1 MNKSEE
7 LLERIKNLPAD
18 KQAKLFQQLDKD
30 ESQKIPRVT
39 NSQFPA
45 RASYAQEG
53 LWNVYEIEGQNDK
66 YNMPSAYQ
74 LKNELDQRALERS
87 FEYVVG
93 RHESLRTS
101 FAKEDGE
108 LFQTIHGTDSFSL
121 NVYDLQ
127 DLSEEE
133 QTKQTYDLIESVGA
147 YHFDLES
154 EPLFLASLVRLANDY
169 HVLLICAHHIVFDGY
184 SKAILLRELR
194 ACYEHYTRTG
204 EIGEPTL
211 SELPIQ
217 YSDFARWESEQEY
230 LDQQVDY
237 WARKLKDAP
246 HLLNV
251 GDKKRVNE
259 RESDGFSVPISL
271 PSELANKVKTLGRN
285 AGCSP
290 FMTMLST
297 FAIALSRYS
306 QQTEVLIGT
315 PIESRR
321 QQELSGMIGYFL
333 NTTVMDIHID
343 ETLNFADILQRV
355 KDSCTEAYSKQ
366 EAPFNRVV
374 EAVNPVRS
382 LNVSPLFQAMF
393 VFQVVGANE
402 LSLPGLEITQIDNEK
417 VDIRDLDKA
426 YSAVSQELSEDQ
438 FVEFKSHTK
447 FDLYLTFIE
456 EEDGSLGGWF
466 TYNKNVMSQDYVRNF
481 LINYV
486 NFIES
491 VVQQPK
497 LALHR
502 VLAMTQQ
509 DQVQF
514 ELLNNE
520 TELTPSIES
529 TIHLEFER
537 QARKVPDVDALIYN
551 DERLT
556 FSQVNQKANKL
567 ANYLRASGVLQG
579 DVVGVAMSRCLESV
593 IAPLAVLK
601 AGGVYL
607 SLDPKLPVSRLDSYL
622 QSANV
627 EMVICVSP
635 DSQFSENS
643 IHKENMIFLDEL
655 SNELEAYSSCDL
667 ELSTTFKQEAYLLY
681 TSGSTGLPKGVIAS
695 HEATLNRLSWMWDEY
710 PYSDDEVLCHKTTCS
725 FVDAIAEVWG
735 GLLRGRP
742 LVIVSDEQAFDLY
755 EFVNALKDHRV
766 TRLTLVPSLLLSMLD
781 HYPELG
787 DSLPDLK
794 FVVCSG
800 EALREDL
807 VRRFYEAFD
816 GASLLNLYGSTEV
829 AADATHYLVSADAE
843 PGCSIPIG
851 KPIKNC
857 QTYVL
862 DRYLNPCP
870 VGVAG
875 ELYVGGTVVA
885 MSYYGDPR
893 LTAEKFVP
901 NPFSSSGER
910 LFRTNDQARLRR
922 SGELDY
928 LGRKDNQVKL
938 RGFRIHLDEIQNQL
952 NQHEAIKSSVVVLSE
967 VGANGSESDGAD
979 DAVLVAYV
987 IQEEVVDQPLTVDIT
1002 RLYLRENLPDY
1013 MVPKHIEF
1021 ILEFPL
1027 LENGKVDRK
1036 NLPTPDFSTLS
1047 AVAYVEPESDIE
1059 KQLAELW
1066 QRLLNVPRAGIN
1078 DNFFDLGGHS
1088 IVAARVATEIRKIF
1102 DLDIQIQDIFNFLT
1116 IAELARY
1123 IDSLMLAQSLT
1134 NTVSGSTSSQD
1145 SSSEEVFEF

>member
-7 LLERIKNLPAD
+7 LLERIKHLPAD
-18 KQAKLFQQLDKD
+18 KQAKLFRQLDKGQ
-30 ESQKIPRVT
+30 SQKIPSVT
-39 NSQFPA
+39 NSRLPA

-53 LWNVYEIEGQNDK
+53 LWNVYEIEGKNDK

-74 LKNELDQRALERS
+74 LKNNLDQRALEKS
-87 FEYVVG
+87 FEYVVR

-101 FAKEDGE
+101 FTKEDGK
-108 LFQTIHGTDSFSL
+108 LLQTVHSPDSFSL
-121 NVYDLQ
+121 SVYDLS

-133 QTKQTYDLIESVGA
+133 QTKQTYDLIESAGA
-147 YHFDLES
+147 YYFDLES
-154 EPLFLASLVRLANDY
+154 EPLFLASLIRLANDY

-184 SKAILLRELR
+184 SKAILLNELR
-194 ACYEHYTRTG
+194 ACYEHYTEKG
-204 EIGEPTL
+204 ELTEPML
-211 SELPIQ
+211 PELPIQ
-217 YSDFARWESEQEY
+217 FSDFARWESEQEY

-237 WARKLKDAP
+237 WAHKLKDAP
-246 HLLNV
+246 HLLNF

-271 PSELANKVKTLGRN
+271 PSELATKVKQLGRN

-306 QQTEVLIGT
+306 QQNEVLIGT

-321 QQELSGMIGYFL
+321 QKELSGLIGYFL
-333 NTTVMDIHID
+333 NTTVMDIHVD
-343 ETLNFADILQRV
+343 ETLNFIEVLQLV

-393 VFQVVGANE
+393 VFQVAGANE
-402 LSLPGLEITQIDNEK
+402 FSLPGIEITQIDNEK
-417 VDIRDLDKA
+417 IDIRDLDKV
-426 YSAVSQELSEDQ
+426 YSAVSQEFSEDQ

-456 EEDGSLGGWF
+456 EPDGSFEGWF
-466 TYNKNVMSQDYVRNF
+466 TYNKNAMSQDYVRNF

-491 VVQQPK
+491 VVQQSDIP
-497 LALHR
+497 LHR
-502 VLAMTQQ
+502 VSAMTQE
-509 DQVQF
+509 DQMQF
-514 ELLNNE
+514 ERLNSE
-520 TELTPSIES
+520 AELTPLTEN
-529 TIHLEFER
+529 TIHHEFER
-537 QARKVPDVDALIYN
+537 QARKTPDACALIYN
-551 DERLT
+551 DEQMT
-556 FSQVNQKANKL
+556 FSQVNQKANQL
-567 ANYLRASGVLQG
+567 ANYLRTSGVLQG
-579 DVVGVAMSRCLESV
+579 DIVAVAMSRCMESV

-607 SLDPKLPVSRLDSYL
+607 SLDPKLPVSRLDKYL

-627 EMVICVSP
+627 KTVTCVSP
-635 DSQFSENS
+635 DLEFSENS
-643 IHKENMIFLDEL
+643 IHKENMIL
-655 SNELEAYSSCDL
+655 
-667 ELSTTFKQEAYLLY
+667 QEAYLLY

-710 PYSDDEVLCHKTTCS
+710 PYSDSDVLCHKTTCS

-755 EFVNALKDHRV
+755 ELVNALKDHRV

-794 FVVCSG
+794 LVVCSG

-829 AADATHYLVSADAE
+829 AADATHYLVSTDAT

-851 KPIKNC
+851 RPIKNC
-857 QTYVL
+857 QTHVL
-862 DRYLNPCP
+862 DRYMNSCP

-885 MSYYGDPR
+885 MSYYCDPR

-910 LFRTNDQARLRR
+910 MFRTNDQARLRR

-952 NQHEAIKSSVVVLSE
+952 NQHDSIKSSVVVLSE
-967 VGANGSESDGAD
+967 VGVSGSESDGAD
-979 DAVLVAYV
+979 NGVLIAYV
-987 IQEEVVDQPLTVDIT
+987 IQEEVVDQPLTVDMA

-1021 ILEFPL
+1021 IPEFPL

-1036 NLPTPDFSTLS
+1036 NLPVPDFSKLS
-1047 AVAYVEPESDIE
+1047 AAAYVEPQSDIE
-1059 KQLAELW
+1059 KQLAEVW

-1088 IVAARVATEIRKIF
+1088 IVAARVSTEVRKMF
-1102 DLDIQIQDIFNFLT
+1102 DLDIQVQDIFNFLT

-1134 NTVSGSTSSQD
+1134 NTVSGSTSSKD